1 MHVNSNAF
9 EMFSCNPELIRYECT
24 QFNCIFYI
32 MYCILLHF
40 GIKEI
45 V

>member
-1 MHVNSNAF
+1 
-9 EMFSCNPELIRYECT
+9 MFSCNPELEIEYECT
-24 QFNCIFYI
+24 QFNCIFYMMYLI
-32 MYCILLHF
+32 CIVLYCILLHF